1 MRPPIKKDGLYSH
14 SKYLPTLLWNRFC
27 SGQKDG
33 QRCQS
38 SSPALQFL
46 WLHKI
51 SIHSEKLFFLLPPRV
66 AHEHFS
72 KASFFLLQHNLQT
85 VLRACEFVRLPANQ
99 PCVGVRTGQVPVG
112 KTAPFLKLFP
122 LRVCRCSKGYN
133 VLKCTFCYHP
143 YNCQKVI
150 VQNAMTYIHFILV
163 SLIMLR
169 WIHFL
174 RTPPTP
180 SPQASWVECTLNTQ
194 EWGRSKKPGLRV
206 GGQTVLRC
214 VDQPMKRETV
224 AWKREVVASGPW
236 SWASPGP
243 GPSPAAL
250 LRPSHHHRWDLAFW
264 NGTADPSC
272 SETRHK
278 H

>member
-1 MRPPIKKDGLYSH
+1 MGCIPIPNICPHFFGIGFVLARRMDKGVEAPPQLFNFCGCTKSPFTLKNCFSSFLHEWHTSTSRRLLSATAQPPDSPAGMWIRPP
-14 SKYLPTLLWNRFC
+14 
-27 SGQKDG
+27 
-33 QRCQS
+33 S
-38 SSPALQFL
+38 SQPALRRSSHRTGSCGQNCTL
-46 WLHKI
+46 
-51 SIHSEKLFFLLPPRV
+51 SETFSPTCLQMLQRLQRLKMYFLLSSV
-66 AHEHFS
+66 
-72 KASFFLLQHNLQT
+72 Q
-85 VLRACEFVRLPANQ
+85 LP
-99 PCVGVRTGQVPVG
+99 
-112 KTAPFLKLFP
+112 
-122 LRVCRCSKGYN
+122 KGYSA
-133 VLKCTFCYHP
+133 KCYD
-143 YNCQKVI
+143 
-150 VQNAMTYIHFILV
+150 IHFILV

-250 LRPSHHHRWDLAFW
+250 LRPSHPPQVGPRILKWHSWPELLG
-264 NGTADPSC
+264 N
-272 SETRHK
+272 
-278 H
+278 

>member
-1 MRPPIKKDGLYSH
+1 M
-14 SKYLPTLLWNRFC
+14 SKLLP
-27 SGQKDG
+27 
-33 QRCQS
+33 S
-38 SSPALQFL
+38 SSIFVVAQNLHSLWKTVFPPSSTSGTWALL
-46 WLHKI
+46 
-51 SIHSEKLFFLLPPRV
+51 EG
-66 AHEHFS
+66 
-72 KASFFLLQHNLQT
+72 FFLLQHNLQT
-85 VLRACEFVRLPANQ
+85 VLRACEFVSIPANQ
-99 PCVGVRTGQVPVG
+99 PCVGVSTGQVPVG

-194 EWGRSKKPGLRV
+194 EWGWSKKPGLRV

-214 VDQPMKRETV
+214 VDQPMKRERNGCMKEGGGGFWSLELGFTRPRSQPLCL
-224 AWKREVVASGPW
+224 APAVASTTGGT
-236 SWASPGP
+236 SHSEMAQLTRASRK
-243 GPSPAAL
+243 L
-250 LRPSHHHRWDLAFW
+250 
-264 NGTADPSC
+264 GTNI
-272 SETRHK
+272 K
-278 H
+278 